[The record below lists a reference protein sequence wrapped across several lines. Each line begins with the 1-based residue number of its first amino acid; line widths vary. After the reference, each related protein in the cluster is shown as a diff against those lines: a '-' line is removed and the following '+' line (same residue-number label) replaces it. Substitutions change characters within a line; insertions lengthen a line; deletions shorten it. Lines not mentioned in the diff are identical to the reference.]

1 MLGLAAMYIGA
12 TVVTRS
18 SEMIRGFV
26 SITRSRPNEF
36 VFADTAVVTMPP
48 RPK

>member
-1 MLGLAAMYIGA
+1 MVHAIVASAGPDGSATSIVA

-26 SITRSRPNEF
+26 SE
-36 VFADTAVVTMPP
+36 M
-48 RPK
+48 